1 MALYA
6 FDGTGNEDRG
16 VDEHGNSL
24 DSNVLDF
31 FSGYSDPDRNDDPKK
46 ETGSLYLKGIGS
58 MARTRLGEKVAMAFG
73 IGGHRRIRVAME
85 RLENNFDAGDT
96 EVAVVGFSRGAAVAV
111 SFANRLAKRFP
122 DMRIRFLGLWDIVGQ
137 FGAPGR
143 QVNAGHDL
151 DRPPNVDHCYH
162 AMALDETRLLFPL
175 TRLGGERDNPPAGLV
190 EAWFRGVHSD
200 VGGGNGNP
208 GMNWLS
214 LHWMYQ
220 NAVRHG
226 LPIAAKAIDNNFKD
240 SFDRDGRRRAQ
251 AVSDHALDARLARD
265 VFAADL
271 LHHSVGFDP
280 DPNGRFLNNPPHLVM
295 LARIDDAGTI
305 SRPAGV

>member
-16 VDEHGNSL
+16 VDERGNSL

-31 FSGYSDPDRNDDPKK
+31 FSGYSDRNRNDDPKK
-46 ETGSLYLKGIGS
+46 ETGSLYLKGIGTL
-58 MARTRLGEKVAMAFG
+58 ARTMLGEKVSMAFG

-96 EVAVVGFSRGAAVAV
+96 EVDVAGFSRGAAVAV

-122 DMRIRFLGLWDIVGQ
+122 DMRIRFLGLWDVVGQ
-137 FGAPGR
+137 FGAPGK
-143 QVNAGHDL
+143 QVNAGHNL
-151 DRPPNVDHCYH
+151 DMPPNVDHCCH

-175 TRLGGERDNPPAGLV
+175 TRLGSRTGASAAGLQEV
-190 EAWFRGVHSD
+190 WFRGVHSD

-226 LPIAAKAIDNNFKD
+226 LPISAKAIDNNVKD
-240 SFDRDGRRRAQ
+240 SFDRDGGRRPQ
-251 AVSDHALDARLARD
+251 AVSDHVLDARRARD
-265 VFAADL
+265 VFAMDL

-280 DPNGRFLNNPPHLVM
+280 DPNGRFLNNPPHIVT
-295 LARIDDAGTI
+295 LARIDDAGAIT
-305 SRPAGV
+305 RPAGV